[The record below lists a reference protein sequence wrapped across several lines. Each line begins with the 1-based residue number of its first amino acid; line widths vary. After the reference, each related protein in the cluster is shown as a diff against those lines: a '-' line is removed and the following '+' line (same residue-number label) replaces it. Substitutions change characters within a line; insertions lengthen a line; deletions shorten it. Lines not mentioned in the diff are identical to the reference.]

1 LSNFTEIECEK
12 LITPF
17 DGLNGV
23 AEFAGAAGVAGA
35 AIAGVEV
42 LSMERLK
49 ALIPC

>member
-1 LSNFTEIECEK
+1 MRETNHAI
-12 LITPF
+12 F

-23 AEFAGAAGVAGA
+23 AGVAEVARAAGVAGA